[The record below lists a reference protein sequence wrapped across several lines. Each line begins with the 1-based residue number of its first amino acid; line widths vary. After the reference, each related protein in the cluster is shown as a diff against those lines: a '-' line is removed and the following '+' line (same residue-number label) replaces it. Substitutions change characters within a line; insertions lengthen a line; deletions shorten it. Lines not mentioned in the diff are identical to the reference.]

1 MEEWEK
7 LPVLIFMSVILT
19 VHNLVFLY
27 GILKRPNWFFYPEK
41 SILPWFKIHAKIRTF
56 FGDFG
61 LITYGAIQLLGTQ
74 LIYWYS
80 CFDILS

>member
-41 SILPWFKIHAKIRTF
+41 SILPCFKFTLKSELF
-56 FGDFG
+56 
-61 LITYGAIQLLGTQ
+61 LE
-74 LIYWYS
+74 
-80 CFDILS
+80 ILD